1 MFVTEISI
9 HPNFFFFIS
18 FAPPSNRYV
27 KPLES
32 FEVGV
37 HSEDIFEVD
46 IMGKGQSALEETNK
60 VLGMCQPNPL
70 T

>member
-1 MFVTEISI
+1 M
-9 HPNFFFFIS
+9 
-18 FAPPSNRYV
+18 